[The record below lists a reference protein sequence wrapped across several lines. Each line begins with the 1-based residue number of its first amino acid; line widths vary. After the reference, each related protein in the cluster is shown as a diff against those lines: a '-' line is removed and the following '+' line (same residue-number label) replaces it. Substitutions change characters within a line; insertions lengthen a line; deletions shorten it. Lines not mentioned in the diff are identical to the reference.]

1 MVLRS
6 WSNRSRHGCDS
17 LLARARQL
25 VALAALLIAGSTA
38 AAAPAFTIDQVAPGV
53 FVHIGKHLAL
63 DAPGHDDIANIG
75 FVVGTRC
82 VAVVDTGGSVRI
94 GRELRAAIRQH
105 TALPVCYV
113 INTHV
118 HVDHVLGNAA
128 FRDDKP
134 QFVGHAQLGAALARS
149 RDFFLREYSGDF
161 DAPASADQIV
171 APDLEVKDTVELD
184 LGDRKLRL
192 RAWPAA
198 HTNCDLSVFDEA
210 SATLWTGDLLFRERI
225 PVLDASAIGWLGA
238 IDQLSNIPAKAV
250 VPGHGKVGH
259 DLAAALAPERRYLQA
274 LVAAVRADL
283 AEGKSLNDAVV
294 ALQVAGAEKSHWL
307 LWDSAHAHNVARAYQ
322 ELEWE

>member
-1 MVLRS
+1 RF
-6 WSNRSRHGCDS
+6 WSDFARRDFISLVVSCTRK
-17 LLARARQL
+17 LLAAT
-25 VALAALLIAGSTA
+25 ALLIAGPTCA
-38 AAAPAFTIDQVAPGV
+38 DTPAFAVDQVATGV
-53 FVHIGKHLAL
+53 FVHAGQQLPL

-82 VAVVDTGGSVRI
+82 VAVIDTGGSVRM
-94 GRELRAAIRQH
+94 GRALRDAIRQH

-128 FRDDKP
+128 FRRDKP
-134 QFVGHAQLGAALARS
+134 QFVGHARLGAALARS
-149 RDFFLREYSGDF
+149 RDFFLREYAGDF
-161 DAPASADQIV
+161 DAPAAAEQII

-198 HTNCDLSVFDEA
+198 HTDCDLTVLDET

-225 PVLDASAIGWLGA
+225 PVLDGSAKGWLAA
-238 IDQLSNIPAKAV
+238 IDELAKIPAKTV

-259 DLAAALAPERRYLQA
+259 DIAAALAPERRYLQA
-274 LVAAVRADL
+274 LVTAVRADL

-294 ALQVAGAEKSHWL
+294 AIQVAAQEKSHWL
-307 LWDSAHAHNVARAYQ
+307 LWDSAHAHNVARVYQ